1 MLPALADDEAIVRAA
16 ERTVRRILRGQYVGY
31 TRDDLLQEGRLAVLV
46 ARRLGRVPDD
56 TEHARR
62 YLARRAQGAMLDSVR
77 AARRQMPQQADE
89 LTTIAP
95 LPAANIDPSAR
106 LRMRGAVELLYRR
119 CTPRVIECV
128 ELLATGLRQCDV
140 AREMGVSESRVV
152 QMRKHAGV
160 RVGAW

>member
-1 MLPALADDEAIVRAA
+1 MLPPIADDEAIVRAA
-16 ERTVRRILRGQYVGY
+16 ERTVRRIMRGQYIGY
-31 TRDDLLQEGRLAVLV
+31 TRDDLLQEGRLAAWT
-46 ARRLGRVPDD
+46 ARSAGRVPDEP
-56 TEHARR
+56 EHARR
-62 YLARRAQGAMLDSVR
+62 YLARRASGAMLDSIR
-77 AARRQMPQQADE
+77 AARRQVPQQADE

-106 LRMRGAVELLYRR
+106 LRMRDAVELLYRR